1 MAKEDVKFED
11 KLNALEKIVDELE
24 KGEVD
29 LDNAIEKYTEA
40 MKLAKECSNKL
51 KNAEENINKIL
62 KDNGVEED
70 FTVE

>member
-1 MAKEDVKFED
+1 MAKEETKFED
-11 KLNALEKIVDELE
+11 KLNALEKIVEELE

-51 KNAEENINKIL
+51 KNAEENINKI
-62 KDNGVEED
+62 KTGN
-70 FTVE
+70 T

>member
-1 MAKEDVKFED
+1 MAKEEIKFED

>member
-1 MAKEDVKFED
+1 MAKEETKFED
-11 KLNALEKIVDELE
+11 KLNALEKIVEELE